1 MPACASRSSC
11 ISGWRICGI
20 PCSSCL
26 EGRFSYLRKR
36 LLKEA
41 CVCNSRKRKVFV
53 FVMFPFRL
61 FFLIHLIC
69 FQIKGKA
76 ACAQE
81 VHILHNDHWQLARQ
95 MLTAITSAVNT
106 QYDNC

>member
-1 MPACASRSSC
+1 M
-11 ISGWRICGI
+11 
-20 PCSSCL
+20 
-26 EGRFSYLRKR
+26 Y
-36 LLKEA
+36 
-41 CVCNSRKRKVFV
+41 
-53 FVMFPFRL
+53 PFRL
-61 FFLIHLIC
+61 FFLIYLIC